1 MTPQHFLLRASSF
14 MGAVVTA
21 VSCASAPPP
30 AAAASTVSS
39 VASSVSG
46 ARVPSAQD
54 LAARDLLKELIEIN
68 TTESAGDTT
77 RAANAMAAHL
87 RQAGFADADI
97 QLLGEEPRHGNL
109 IARLHGRGK
118 KRPLLLLAHL
128 DVVEA
133 KKEDWSFDPF
143 VFREQDGYFYGRG
156 TSDDK
161 DMAAIWVAN
170 MVRMKKDGFVPD
182 RDIVLALTSGEEGCH
197 FNGVYWLLEQHRD
210 LIDAELA
217 LNEGG
222 GGQIQHG
229 KYVANEVETTEK
241 VFTSFQIETKNKGGH
256 SSLPERDNAI
266 YRLSEALVRLSKLVF
281 PVELNETTRAYF
293 ERVAVIEHNPDM
305 AAVAHT
311 GDAAAAARLSE
322 KAYYNALLHTTCV
335 ATLLEGGHAENAL
348 PQSARATI
356 NCRILPGV
364 DPARV
369 EETLRGALGDP
380 QVELR
385 RRTKTV
391 IAAPPSPLA
400 PETMRAVES
409 ITQAMWPGVPALP
422 VMLNGATDGALLRNA
437 GIACYGISGEFG
449 DIDDVRAHGK
459 DERVLIRSFYDARE
473 FLDRLVR
480 KLARGS

>member
-1 MTPQHFLLRASSF
+1 
-14 MGAVVTA
+14 
-21 VSCASAPPP
+21 
-30 AAAASTVSS
+30 
-39 VASSVSG
+39 
-46 ARVPSAQD
+46 
-54 LAARDLLKELIEIN
+54 
-68 TTESAGDTT
+68 
-77 RAANAMAAHL
+77 
-87 RQAGFADADI
+87 
-97 QLLGEEPRHGNL
+97 
-109 IARLHGRGK
+109 
-118 KRPLLLLAHL
+118 
-128 DVVEA
+128 
-133 KKEDWSFDPF
+133 
-143 VFREQDGYFYGRG
+143 
-156 TSDDK
+156 
-161 DMAAIWVAN
+161 
-170 MVRMKKDGFVPD
+170 
-182 RDIVLALTSGEEGCH
+182 
-197 FNGVYWLLEQHRD
+197 
-210 LIDAELA
+210 
-217 LNEGG
+217 
-222 GGQIQHG
+222 
-229 KYVANEVETTEK
+229 
-241 VFTSFQIETKNKGGH
+241 
-256 SSLPERDNAI
+256 
-266 YRLSEALVRLSKLVF
+266 
-281 PVELNETTRAYF
+281 
-293 ERVAVIEHNPDM
+293 AVIEHNPDM